1 MRKIKSLATQTVGVK
16 MSEQL
21 PLVQKCMDNSAT
33 YEAAGD
39 TINANKWLELAMKAE
54 SYYSKQDNK
63 IADDY
68 YHIYDEFREK

>member
-1 MRKIKSLATQTVGVK
+1 MDTSH
-16 MSEQL
+16 L
-21 PLVQKCMDNSAT
+21 PLIKRCMENAH
-33 YEAAGD
+33 EFEKVGD
-39 TINANKWLELAMKAE
+39 TVNAEKWLILAMKAE